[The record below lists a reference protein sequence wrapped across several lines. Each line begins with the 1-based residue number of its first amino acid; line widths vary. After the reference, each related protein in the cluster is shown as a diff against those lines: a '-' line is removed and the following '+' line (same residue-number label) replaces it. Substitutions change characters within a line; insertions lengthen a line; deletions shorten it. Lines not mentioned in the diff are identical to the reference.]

1 MPNKNLDRHVLVRM
15 VQIDRQIRDGKYPNA
30 NTLAKEF
37 ELSSRTMQ
45 RDIEAMRDFLNADI
59 LYDDAK
65 KGYYYPPGTPEIMP
79 GLKLSDEERFI
90 LYLSELALPEIQ
102 PGTQKTFNN
111 LLQKLYL
118 ADEMID
124 SGQHLSG
131 HLSFDFGKGKKTSG
145 EKAFLVLREAINKRL
160 SVKMT
165 YYTSWGKERSERVF
179 DPYHIRWSS
188 SSWLVI
194 GHCHLRKMLRIFSI
208 SNIEKIEI
216 MKQKFTIPKDF
227 SPEEFIGNAWGIIK
241 GESTFIKLRFSDEIA
256 EWIAQRKWH
265 KTQEI
270 VFNKDGSMNLSL
282 TVDGLSE
289 IIPWI
294 LGWGEDVTVLEPP
307 ELVEIIKDRAK
318 KILGNYD

>member
-1 MPNKNLDRHVLVRM
+1 MNNPNLDRHVLVRM

-37 ELSSRTMQ
+37 ELSPRTMQ
-45 RDIEAMRDFLNADI
+45 RDIEALRDFLCADI
-59 LYDDAK
+59 QYDAVK
-65 KGYYYPPGTPEIMP
+65 KGYYYPPGTPEVMP

-90 LYLSELALPEIQ
+90 LYLSEIALPEIQ
-102 PGTQKTFNN
+102 PGTQKTFTK

-118 ADEMID
+118 ADEMIN
-124 SGQHLSG
+124 SEEGLSS
-131 HLSFDFGKGKKTSG
+131 HLSFDFGKGKKASG
-145 EKAFLVLREAINKRL
+145 EKAFLALREAINKKV

-165 YYTSWGKERSERVF
+165 YYTAWGKERSERVF
-179 DPYHIRWSS
+179 DPYHIRWTS

-194 GHCHLRKMLRIFSI
+194 GYCHLRKKLRIFAI
-208 SNIEKIEI
+208 SNIEKIEPT
-216 MKQKFTIPKDF
+216 KEKFVIPKDF
-227 SPEEFIGNAWGIIK
+227 TPEDFIGNAWGIIK
-241 GESTFIKLRFSDEIA
+241 GEPTCIKLRFSDEIS

-270 VFNKDGSMNLSL
+270 EFNKDGSMNLSL

-294 LGWGEDVTVLEPP
+294 LGWGKDVTVLEPP
-307 ELVEIIKDRAK
+307 ELKEMIKDKAK

>member
-45 RDIEAMRDFLNADI
+45 RDIEALRDFLCADI
-59 LYDDAK
+59 QYDAVK

-90 LYLSELALPEIQ
+90 LYLSEIALPEIQ
-102 PGTQKTFNN
+102 PGTQKTFTK

-124 SGQHLSG
+124 SAECLSG
-131 HLSFDFGKGKKTSG
+131 HLSFDFGKGKKASG
-145 EKAFLVLREAINKRL
+145 DKAFLALREAINKKV

-165 YYTSWGKERSERVF
+165 YYTAWGKERSERIF
-179 DPYHIRWSS
+179 DPYHIRWTS

-194 GHCHLRKMLRIFSI
+194 GYCHLRKKLRIFAI
-208 SNIEKIEI
+208 SNIEKIEPT
-216 MKQKFTIPKDF
+216 KEKFVIPKDF
-227 SPEEFIGNAWGIIK
+227 TPEDFIGNAWGIIK
-241 GESTFIKLRFSDEIA
+241 GEPTCIKLLFSDEIS

-289 IIPWI
+289 ITPWI
-294 LGWGEDVTVLEPP
+294 LGWGKDVTVLEPP
-307 ELVEIIKDRAK
+307 ELIEMIKDRAK
-318 KILGNYD
+318 KILGNYK